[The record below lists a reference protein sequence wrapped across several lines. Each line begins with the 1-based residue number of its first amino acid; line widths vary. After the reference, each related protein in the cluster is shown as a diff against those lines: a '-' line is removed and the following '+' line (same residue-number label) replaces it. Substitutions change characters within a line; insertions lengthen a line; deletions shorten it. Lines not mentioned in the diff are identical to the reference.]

1 MENPKKKYVKRLLST
16 LQTTAN
22 KTWFDFLN
30 NREYNCNE
38 RVASKRKSSLPAT
51 RFHFA
56 KINIAMKKCVACQR
70 KSSLYDKV
78 RTFFVPKRKEFKKW
92 RKATR

>member
-22 KTWFDFLN
+22 KTLFDFLN

-38 RVASKRKSSLPAT
+38 RVASKRKSSLPAA
-51 RFHFA
+51 R
-56 KINIAMKKCVACQR
+56 
-70 KSSLYDKV
+70 
-78 RTFFVPKRKEFKKW
+78 FFVKN
-92 RKATR
+92 

>member
-51 RFHFA
+51 RFLFYNF
-56 KINIAMKKCVACQR
+56 IFAMKKCVACQR
-70 KSSLYDKV
+70 KSSLYDRV
-78 RTFFVPKRKEFKKW
+78 RTFFVQKREELK
-92 RKATR
+92 

>member
-22 KTWFDFLN
+22 KTLFDFLN

-38 RVASKRKSSLPAT
+38 RVASKRKSSLPVT
-51 RFHFA
+51 RFSFV
-56 KINIAMKKCVACQR
+56 KIGYRHEKVC
-70 KSSLYDKV
+70 SLS
-78 RTFFVPKRKEFKKW
+78 
-92 RKATR
+92 A

>member
-1 MENPKKKYVKRLLST
+1 MPVGKEKIL
-16 LQTTAN
+16 
-22 KTWFDFLN
+22 FDFLKK
-30 NREYNCNE
+30 RQYNYKK

-78 RTFFVPKRKEFKKW
+78 RTFFVPKREELKQNG
-92 RKATR
+92 RKQQDEGYAGK

>member
-38 RVASKRKSSLPAT
+38 RVASKRKSSLPAA
-51 RFHFA
+51 RFWFA
-56 KINIAMKKCVACQR
+56 ENKYRREKCVACQR
-70 KSSLYDKV
+70 KSSL
-78 RTFFVPKRKEFKKW
+78 
-92 RKATR
+92 